1 MPHTLKNLIPFGKAA
16 LAGLL
21 LLVAGIGVVVY
32 LFGVDHLLS
41 PSHIALIAVFGV
53 IYIGWTVILY
63 WVLAASRHKDE
74 ARWREINREVTDLTH
89 DTRQLFQEL
98 SEEYNSQFQLAQDEL
113 HRVRDILSDAIGK
126 LINSFTSMESQNRN
140 QQQISLRLTSRQ
152 PHPEQA
158 PAAGENEEDEDNA
171 APPQQP
177 SDVSFE
183 KFVGE
188 TSETL
193 SMFVESTIE
202 TSKSAMRLVEI
213 MDSVSAEVED
223 ILNILG
229 EIESIS
235 KQTNLLALNAA
246 IEAARAGEA
255 GRGFAVVADEVRDL
269 STRSN
274 QFSDQI
280 RNHMT
285 SVHQAVASAESEI
298 NALAS
303 RDMNFALRS
312 KTRVQEMMD
321 NIQTLNQEMEVSVEE
336 LKRIGEQV
344 EQDVGTAVTSL
355 QFQDLT
361 SQLINHIDQRIGA
374 MQSIMSSIATIGD
387 LKEGEDYEE
396 ASIECHQHLKQFKQ
410 AIVEATTLIE
420 KVRHNPVAQEQMT
433 AGDIELF

>member
-1 MPHTLKNLIPFGKAA
+1 MLKNLTLFSKAA

-21 LLVAGIGVVVY
+21 LLAAGIGVVTS
-32 LFGVDHLLS
+32 LSGVDRLTS
-41 PSHIALIAVFGV
+41 TSYIVLIATFGAV
-53 IYIGWTVILY
+53 YIGWTISLY
-63 WVLAASRHKDE
+63 WALATSCRKNE
-74 ARWREINREVTDLTH
+74 VRWQQINREITDLTS
-89 DTRQLFQEL
+89 DTRQLFREL
-98 SEEYNSQFQLAQDEL
+98 SEEYDGQFQLAQGEL

-126 LINSFTSMESQNRN
+126 LIDSFTSMESQNRS
-140 QQQISLRLTSRQ
+140 QQQISLRLTNQQRQ
-152 PHPEQA
+152 PESTV
-158 PAAGENEEDEDNA
+158 GENDDEENEADA
-171 APPQQP
+171 ATKP
-177 SDVSFE
+177 SNVSFE
-183 KFVGE
+183 TFVEE

-193 SMFVESTIE
+193 SMFVNSTIE
-202 TSKSAMRLVEI
+202 TSKSAMLLVEI

-269 STRSN
+269 STRSD
-274 QFSDQI
+274 QFSSQI

-321 NIQTLNQEMEVSVEE
+321 NIQALNQEMGASVEE
-336 LKRIGEQV
+336 LKQIAERV
-344 EQDVGTAVTSL
+344 EQDVSTAVTSL
-355 QFQDLT
+355 QFHDLT
-361 SQLINHIDQRIGA
+361 SQLLNHIDQRIDA
-374 MQSIMSSIATIGD
+374 MQSIMANIAAIGELD
-387 LKEGEDYEE
+387 KEKNNTDTH
-396 ASIECHQHLKQFKQ
+396 IDCHQHLRQFKQ
-410 AIVEATTLIE
+410 TIIEATTLIE
-420 KVRHNPVAQEQMT
+420 KVRHNPVAQEHMT